1 MPVSTAQYEHGL
13 PERIDDGRMPVTVNK
28 LHEQFGAEI
37 QGVDITSP
45 IDGETAEA
53 LRDAFSQYSVL
64 VFHDQEI
71 TDEQHV
77 AFSEHFGRLQM
88 TIKSDP
94 YGGGGPINRLS
105 NVDENGE
112 IIPPED
118 ARMKYYFG
126 NELWHSD
133 GAFTRVPFRGSLL
146 SAKVVP
152 PEQGETEYACV
163 HAAYAA
169 LPEEKKDS
177 LEGLI
182 VEHSMAHSRAQVA
195 PDLVAEAFQKDAP
208 PVQHALVRTIP
219 ETGEKTLLVGSYAS
233 HVVGWPIEE
242 GRTLLKE
249 LLEWSTQRQF
259 VYSHTWRANDLVM
272 WDNRHCLHR
281 ARSFDSARY
290 KRIMHRT
297 ALAGDGPTVERN

>member
-1 MPVSTAQYEHGL
+1 MP
-13 PERIDDGRMPVTVNK
+13 ITVNK
-28 LHEQFGAEI
+28 LHEHFGAEI

-45 IDGETAEA
+45 IDETTARS
-53 LRDAFSQYSVL
+53 LRDAFSQYCVL

-71 TDEQHV
+71 TDQQHI
-77 AFSEHFGRLQM
+77 AFTELFGKPRM

-94 YGGGGPINRLS
+94 FGGGGPINRFT

-118 ARMKYYFG
+118 TRMKYYFG

-133 GAFTRVPFRGSLL
+133 GAFTPTPIRASLL

-152 PEQGETEYACV
+152 PERGETEYACV
-163 HAAYAA
+163 RAAYAA
-169 LPEEKKDS
+169 LPEEKKAS

-182 VEHSMAHSRAQVA
+182 AEHSIAYSRARIA
-195 PDLVAEAFQKDAP
+195 SDLVTGKFQKDAP
-208 PVQHALVRTIP
+208 PAHHPLLRTVP

-233 HVVGWPIEE
+233 HIVGWPIEK
-242 GRTLLKE
+242 GRALLEE
-249 LLEWSTQRQF
+249 LLEWSTQPQF
-259 VYSHTWRANDLVM
+259 VCSHRWRANDLVM

-281 ARSFDSARY
+281 ARPFDSERY

-297 ALAGDGPTVERN
+297 TLSD

>member
-1 MPVSTAQYEHGL
+1 MA
-13 PERIDDGRMPVTVNK
+13 IIVNK
-28 LHEQFGAEI
+28 LHELFGAEV

-53 LRDAFSQYSVL
+53 LRDTFNKHCVL

-77 AFSEHFGRLQM
+77 AFSEQFGTVQM
-88 TIKSDP
+88 TMKTDP
-94 YGGGGPINRLS
+94 YGGGGPINRIT
-105 NVDENGE
+105 NVDDSGK

-118 ARMKYYFG
+118 TRMKYYFG

-133 GAFTRVPFRGSLL
+133 GAFTRSPLRGSLL

-152 PEQGETEYACV
+152 PEQGETEFACV
-163 HAAYAA
+163 RAAYAA
-169 LPEEKKDS
+169 LPEEKKAS

-182 VEHSMAHSRAQVA
+182 VEHSMAYSRTQIA
-195 PDLVAEAFQKDAP
+195 PELVTEAFRKEAP
-208 PVQHALVRTIP
+208 PVEHALIRTVP
-219 ETGEKTLLVGSYAS
+219 ETGEKALLVGSYAS
-233 HVVGWPIEE
+233 HVIGWSIEK
-242 GRTLLKE
+242 GRALLKE
-249 LLEWSTQRQF
+249 LMEWATRPQF
-259 VYSHTWRANDLVM
+259 VYSHSWRANDLVM

-281 ARSFDSARY
+281 ARPFDSQKY

-297 ALAGDGPTVERN
+297 TLAG